1 MNERILV
8 VDDAEGI
15 LDAVMDLLIAEGFD
29 VQGVSDGKAALAV
42 TDKEPVDLVILD
54 LMLPG
59 LSGTEVCR
67 RLRTASV
74 VPIIMLTARDAQ
86 ADRVLGLEI
95 GADDYITKPFA
106 DVELLARVRSV
117 LRRRE
122 FDRAQLPRA
131 REIGGLSISLVEH
144 EVIADGTPVA
154 LTPSEYKLLSL
165 LSEKPGCVFTRRE
178 IMQHLWQSAYVGDE
192 RACDAHVATLR
203 GKIERNRA
211 RPERIVTVPSLGYK
225 LVSA

>member
-15 LDAVMDLLIAEGFD
+15 LDAVTDLLVAEGFE

-42 TDKEPVDLVILD
+42 TETEPFDLVILD

-67 RLRTASV
+67 RLRAVSV

-106 DVELLARVRSV
+106 DVELLARVRAV

-122 FDRAQLPRA
+122 FDRAQGPNRTGNRRTERQPRRA
-131 REIGGLSISLVEH
+131 RGDRRRHPRCAHPFGVQ
-144 EVIADGTPVA
+144 AA
-154 LTPSEYKLLSL
+154 LTA
-165 LSEKPGCVFTRRE
+165 RR
-178 IMQHLWQSAYVGDE
+178 
-192 RACDAHVATLR
+192 
-203 GKIERNRA
+203 
-211 RPERIVTVPSLGYK
+211 
-225 LVSA
+225 